1 MVKALIE
8 GREGGDALS
17 DAAPAS
23 NGDRARELAAIPATE
38 SDERFRLIVE
48 AAHDAFIATDSEGT
62 ITEWNGAAESLFGW
76 TRDEVLGRDLAT
88 TILAAEAVE
97 KVAESVER
105 LRDAPGETR
114 ERLELT
120 TTRRHGSELRVEL
133 TLWAC
138 LSDGELAFNAFAHDL
153 SERLRFQQELRRLA
167 IAATTDQ
174 GSGLKNRR
182 GFFAMA
188 DHELSV
194 ARRLGQTLTL
204 IFFDL
209 DRLKVINDSL
219 GHMEGDRAIAD
230 AARLLESNFRESDLV
245 ARLGGDEFCVLA
257 LGSEQAFEQTI
268 ARFEQAV
275 EEHNRSAGRP
285 YELSLSYGV
294 AFYNPSSERMSL
306 DDMISIADA
315 SMYERKMGR
324 DRPA

>member
-1 MVKALIE
+1 
-8 GREGGDALS
+8 LS
-17 DAAPAS
+17 DAAPAPD
-23 NGDRARELAAIPATE
+23 GERARETNVLRE
-38 SDERFRLIVE
+38 SQSDERFRLIIE
-48 AAHDAFIATDSEGT
+48 AAHDAFIGISSAGT
-62 ITEWNGAAESLFGW
+62 ITEWNGAAETLFGW
-76 TRDEVLGRDLAT
+76 SRDEVLGRTLQS
-88 TILAAEAVE
+88 TILMPGERDQ
-97 KVAESVER
+97 VAQTMDR
-105 LRDAPGETR
+105 LRRAPGQER

-120 TTRRHGSELRVEL
+120 TTRRHGSELHVEL
-133 TLWAC
+133 TVWAV
-138 LSDGELAFNAFAHDL
+138 LTDGEVAFHAFAHDL

-230 AARLLESNFRESDLV
+230 AARLLETNFRESDLV

-268 ARFEQAV
+268 GRFERAV

-285 YELSLSYGV
+285 YNLSLSYGV
-294 AFYNPSSERMSL
+294 AFYNPANERMSL
-306 DDMISIADA
+306 DDLITAADA
-315 SMYERKMGR
+315 SMYDRKLGR